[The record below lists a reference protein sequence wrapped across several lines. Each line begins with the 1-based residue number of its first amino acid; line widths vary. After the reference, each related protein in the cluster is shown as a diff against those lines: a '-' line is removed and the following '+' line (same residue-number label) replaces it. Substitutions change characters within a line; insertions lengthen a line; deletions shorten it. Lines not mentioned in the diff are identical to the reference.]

1 MNHRH
6 TSKTLSQSAIA
17 LQIEDL
23 VGAVERSEGTVQSVT
38 ASGTV
43 KRTKLSRYF
52 ENLAQMLELVSHNDD
67 YHYGPHL
74 RLFQQA
80 CYDVGVEHSSLAGI
94 ISFDEETSQYRDYT
108 DTLNRLAE
116 HIRQLTHERSYRR
129 RRDDAAY
136 QRRQQSREVAEY
148 VDRVLDRY
156 ATTLVVRVN
165 LYYRSVAQARLR
177 VEHVFADLQRLIRA
191 RERNPIFD
199 HETGYICRVE
209 QGKRRGFHLH
219 AAFFFNGAMVRGDI
233 YKAQQI
239 GALWEQ
245 ITRGRGSYDS
255 CNHNKAQYGD
265 KGGIGMIHRSNERT
279 RGNVHL
285 AMDYLT
291 KRSQH
296 LSLRPKG
303 AKCLRKGQAQTDFRK
318 CKCS

>member
-23 VGAVERSEGTVQSVT
+23 VCAVERSEGPVQSVA

-43 KRTKLSRYF
+43 KRTKLARYF
-52 ENLAQMLELVSHNDD
+52 ENLAQMLELVSNNDD
-67 YHYGPHL
+67 YRYGPHL

-80 CYDVGVEHSSLAGI
+80 CYDVGVEYSSLAGI

-108 DTLNRLAE
+108 DTLNRLADR
-116 HIRQLTHERSYRR
+116 IRQLTRERSYRR

-136 QRRQQSREVAEY
+136 QSRQQSREVAEY

-156 ATTLVVRVN
+156 ATSLVVRVD
-165 LYYRSVAQARLR
+165 LYYRSAAQARLR
-177 VEHVFADLQRLIRA
+177 VEHVFADLQRLIRS
-191 RERNPIFD
+191 RESNPIFE

-209 QGKRRGFHLH
+209 QGERRGYHIH

-245 ITRGRGSYDS
+245 ITRGKGSYHN
-255 CNHNKAQYGD
+255 CNQDKAQYGD
-265 KGGIGMIHRSNERT
+265 ECGIGMIHRRDELARD
-279 RGNVHL
+279 NVHY
-285 AMDYLT
+285 AMNYLV
-291 KRSQH
+291 KRFQW
-296 LSLRPKG
+296 LGLRPKG
-303 AKCLRKGQAQTDFRK
+303 AKCLRKGQAVRR
-318 CKCS
+318 

>member
-23 VGAVERSEGTVQSVT
+23 VYAVEHSEGPVQSVT

-43 KRTKLSRYF
+43 KRTKLARYF

-80 CYDVGVEHSSLAGI
+80 CYDVGVEHSPLVGI
-94 ISFDEETSQYRDYT
+94 VSFDEETSQYRDYT

-116 HIRQLTHERSYRR
+116 RIRQLTRERSYRR
-129 RRDDAAY
+129 RLHDLTY
-136 QRRQQSREVAEY
+136 QWRQQSREVAEY

-156 ATTLVVRVN
+156 ATTLVIRVD
-165 LYYRSVAQARLR
+165 LYYRTAAQARQR
-177 VEHVFADLQRLIRA
+177 VEHVFADLQRLIRS
-191 RERNPIFD
+191 RESNPIFE

-209 QGKRRGFHLH
+209 QGERRGYHIH

-245 ITRGRGSYDS
+245 ITRGKGSYHN
-255 CNHNKAQYGD
+255 CNHDKDQYGD
-265 KGGIGMIHRSNERT
+265 ECGIGMIHRRDEQARDNA
-279 RGNVHL
+279 HQ
-285 AMDYLT
+285 AMSYLV
-291 KRSQH
+291 KRSQR

-303 AKCLRKGQAQTDFRK
+303 AKCLRKGQPIRR
-318 CKCS
+318 